1 MRYSHCERDSGRC
14 HNTQLF
20 CKNLVHSHNVK
31 RAGAVDRVAV
41 VADQLGDGSC
51 GKELSIRRVA
61 PVQQTLALSQALRTV
76 LQVKRVTKRGKKSAR
91 CFTWKDTRAFSASAL
106 AAASWLS

>member
-20 CKNLVHSHNVK
+20 CKNLVHSHNVE

-41 VADQLGDGSC
+41 VADQLGDGTD
-51 GKELSIRRVA
+51 GAGDV
-61 PVQQTLALSQALRTV
+61 TLLLILFLVVS
-76 LQVKRVTKRGKKSAR
+76 
-91 CFTWKDTRAFSASAL
+91 
-106 AAASWLS
+106 